1 MSIKTY
7 FGLIAIIL
15 ISACSNTS
23 NKTTETISNDSIP
36 AKAQVVK
43 VEFSDEN
50 LNLIYADYLTLKD
63 ALVATNFDEA
73 TKAAQK
79 LNQTLKSS
87 DQSLQDDAAKIAEAK
102 EIGVQRKVFTT
113 LSNQLI
119 ALFKKSELKAG
130 KVFVQHC
137 PMANEGEGGDWL
149 SSENKIQNPYYGS
162 EMMECGAVIEEINS
176 TKK

>member
-7 FGLIAIIL
+7 LGLIAVIL
-15 ISACSNTS
+15 FSACSNPS
-23 NKTTETISNDSIP
+23 NKTTETTINDSIP
-36 AKAQVVK
+36 AKNQAVK
-43 VEFSDEN
+43 VEFNDEN

-102 EIGVQRKVFTT
+102 AIDAQRKVFTT

-119 ALFKKSELKAG
+119 ALFKKSELKTG

-149 SSENKIQNPYYGS
+149 SSEDKIQNPYYGS